1 MSPSQFPRYY
11 HINWKDRPRPPNDFE
26 ELKNAYAAGDY
37 TTVIELLNSLLTNI
51 TDQVS
56 NSKRFEAHEHILLA
70 RSLCFQQMKEYE
82 QVLSDTTE
90 VLKVAVINVTLTPR
104 INDVSNDHIFCRILA
119 YWFRSLAFEH
129 YENWERAKDDLG
141 ALKVLVLERNKNT
154 IITFKTRGVLS
165 VFLPYITP
173 LIAQYKVNSIMF
185 NLHCVNDRQR
195 RMKNLI
201 AKDIVRRN
209 NPSQAFSLIDKN
221 SENCNELAKKFH
233 YRLLLRRPLHPNI
246 HVNMWYT
253 LDLMFVSEMGLF
265 KREDLVGIQG
275 YSLGCKLL
283 EINGEERSEKYEVQ
297 VRPMSAE
304 SREWSDCTETDW
316 AGVQNGG
323 KGGLEFRIICTKKQG
338 CNRLTISDGSFG
350 ESNEFSK
357 YNGSNESNGFLNS
370 ELERKNSSSTNS
382 LLQLYLYVYPILE
395 IVSNDNN
402 ENSEFSSS
410 NDINDDVNKK
420 ITEINNNEERNRYV
434 QKNHLVPLAI
444 GPIHI
449 VNCEM
454 YSSSCVHHLSPNG
467 SIAAENNV
475 VTIQSI
481 PLCDSLS
488 RTKSPWSI
496 DDCLVDNYRGFE
508 LSDGKYLIIKELWD
522 AGIPGKVWDSAFIVV
537 QMIEEKIRRNR
548 NLFSGK
554 RILDLSTGTG
564 FVGLYLAARLSTI
577 QSDKSSEK
585 TDNLKTNIILTD
597 LDYAL
602 KLVRGNLELN
612 KHILDFSSKVT
623 VDVDSLRWGDLTKAE
638 NFGVLDYVFASDV
651 VYEPDLFDSLVQTL
665 ISVCTPG
672 RTKIYLGYKKR
683 GLTKEEET
691 RFFDELGNKFQ
702 ISVVQGLGN
711 LAEEGKVNVY
721 ELSIK

>member
-1 MSPSQFPRYY
+1 
-11 HINWKDRPRPPNDFE
+11 
-26 ELKNAYAAGDY
+26 
-37 TTVIELLNSLLTNI
+37 
-51 TDQVS
+51 
-56 NSKRFEAHEHILLA
+56 
-70 RSLCFQQMKEYE
+70 
-82 QVLSDTTE
+82 
-90 VLKVAVINVTLTPR
+90 
-104 INDVSNDHIFCRILA
+104 
-119 YWFRSLAFEH
+119 
-129 YENWERAKDDLG
+129 
-141 ALKVLVLERNKNT
+141 
-154 IITFKTRGVLS
+154 
-165 VFLPYITP
+165 
-173 LIAQYKVNSIMF
+173 
-185 NLHCVNDRQR
+185 
-195 RMKNLI
+195 
-201 AKDIVRRN
+201 
-209 NPSQAFSLIDKN
+209 
-221 SENCNELAKKFH
+221 
-233 YRLLLRRPLHPNI
+233 
-246 HVNMWYT
+246 
-253 LDLMFVSEMGLF
+253 
-265 KREDLVGIQG
+265 
-275 YSLGCKLL
+275 
-283 EINGEERSEKYEVQ
+283 
-297 VRPMSAE
+297 
-304 SREWSDCTETDW
+304 
-316 AGVQNGG
+316 
-323 KGGLEFRIICTKKQG
+323 
-338 CNRLTISDGSFG
+338 
-350 ESNEFSK
+350 
-357 YNGSNESNGFLNS
+357 
-370 ELERKNSSSTNS
+370 
-382 LLQLYLYVYPILE
+382 
-395 IVSNDNN
+395 
-402 ENSEFSSS
+402 
-410 NDINDDVNKK
+410 
-420 ITEINNNEERNRYV
+420 
-434 QKNHLVPLAI
+434 
-444 GPIHI
+444 
-449 VNCEM
+449 M

-672 RTKIYLGYKKR
+672 CTKIYLGYKKR

-721 ELSIK
+721 ELSI

>member
-1 MSPSQFPRYY
+1 
-11 HINWKDRPRPPNDFE
+11 
-26 ELKNAYAAGDY
+26 
-37 TTVIELLNSLLTNI
+37 
-51 TDQVS
+51 
-56 NSKRFEAHEHILLA
+56 
-70 RSLCFQQMKEYE
+70 
-82 QVLSDTTE
+82 
-90 VLKVAVINVTLTPR
+90 
-104 INDVSNDHIFCRILA
+104 
-119 YWFRSLAFEH
+119 
-129 YENWERAKDDLG
+129 
-141 ALKVLVLERNKNT
+141 
-154 IITFKTRGVLS
+154 
-165 VFLPYITP
+165 
-173 LIAQYKVNSIMF
+173 
-185 NLHCVNDRQR
+185 
-195 RMKNLI
+195 MKNLI

-434 QKNHLVPLAI
+434 QKI
-444 GPIHI
+444 
-449 VNCEM
+449 
-454 YSSSCVHHLSPNG
+454 
-467 SIAAENNV
+467 
-475 VTIQSI
+475 T
-481 PLCDSLS
+481 
-488 RTKSPWSI
+488 
-496 DDCLVDNYRGFE
+496 
-508 LSDGKYLIIKELWD
+508 
-522 AGIPGKVWDSAFIVV
+522 
-537 QMIEEKIRRNR
+537 
-548 NLFSGK
+548 
-554 RILDLSTGTG
+554 
-564 FVGLYLAARLSTI
+564 LY
-577 QSDKSSEK
+577 
-585 TDNLKTNIILTD
+585 
-597 LDYAL
+597 
-602 KLVRGNLELN
+602 
-612 KHILDFSSKVT
+612 
-623 VDVDSLRWGDLTKAE
+623 
-638 NFGVLDYVFASDV
+638 
-651 VYEPDLFDSLVQTL
+651 P
-665 ISVCTPG
+665 
-672 RTKIYLGYKKR
+672 
-683 GLTKEEET
+683 
-691 RFFDELGNKFQ
+691 
-702 ISVVQGLGN
+702 
-711 LAEEGKVNVY
+711 
-721 ELSIK
+721 